1 MKPSPSPMRI
11 VAGSHRGRRLETPAD
26 DRIRPTS
33 DRIRES
39 LLNILGHKLDG
50 GFIGKRVLDGFA
62 GTGALGLEALSR
74 GAAFALFIDRNRDA
88 LALCRRNAAALGLAK
103 QSDFRLADLTHA
115 GLLAGPP
122 FDLVFLDPPYGEGLA
137 AKALSA
143 IDAAGWL
150 TPSALAVIEADR
162 SQSETIPEGFSTVDS
177 RDYGRTRIVLVTR
190 EAAGG

>member
-1 MKPSPSPMRI
+1 MRI

-39 LLNILGHKLDG
+39 LFNILGHKLDG

-74 GAAFALFIDRNRDA
+74 GAASALFVDRNREA
-88 LALCRRNAAALGLAK
+88 LALCRRNAASLGFAK
-103 QSDFRLADLTHA
+103 QADFRPADLTHA
-115 GLLAGPP
+115 GPAAGP

-137 AKALSA
+137 AKALAA
-143 IDAAGWL
+143 IHAAGWL
-150 TPSALAVIEADR
+150 SSTAIVAIEADR
-162 SQSETIPEGFSTVDS
+162 AQPEIIPEGFLAIDS
-177 RDYGRTRIVLVTR
+177 RDYGRTRIVLVRR
-190 EAAGG
+190 EQASA

>member
-1 MKPSPSPMRI
+1 MRI

-33 DRIRES
+33 DRIREA
-39 LLNILGHKLDG
+39 LFNILGHKLDG

-74 GAAFALFIDRNRDA
+74 GAASALFVDRNRDA

-103 QSDFRLADLTHA
+103 QADFRLADLTHA
-115 GLLAGPP
+115 GLATGP

-137 AKALSA
+137 AKALA
-143 IDAAGWL
+143 AAHTAGWL
-150 TPSALAVIEADR
+150 APAAVVAIEADR
-162 SQSETIPEGFSTVDS
+162 AQPEVVPEGFSVIDS
-177 RDYGRTRIVLVTR
+177 RDYGRTRIVLVAR
-190 EAAGG
+190 EAADVS

>member
-1 MKPSPSPMRI
+1 MRI

-39 LLNILGHKLDG
+39 LFNILGHKLDG

-74 GAAFALFIDRNRDA
+74 GAASAVFIDRNRDA
-88 LALCRRNAAALGLAK
+88 LALCRRNAATLGLAN
-103 QSDFRLADLTHA
+103 QSDFRLADLTHV

-122 FDLVFLDPPYGEGLA
+122 FDLMFLDPPYGEGLA
-137 AKALSA
+137 AKALAA
-143 IDAAGWL
+143 ILAAGWL
-150 TPSALAVIEADR
+150 APTAIVVIEADR
-162 SQSETIPEGFSTVDS
+162 TQPETVPEELSVIDS

-190 EAAGG
+190 EATGG

>member
-1 MKPSPSPMRI
+1 MRI

-39 LLNILGHKLDG
+39 VFNILGHRLDG

-74 GAAFALFIDRNRDA
+74 GAASALFVDRNREA
-88 LALCRRNAAALGLAK
+88 LALCRRNAATLGVTEQA
-103 QSDFRLADLTHA
+103 DFRVTDLTHA
-115 GLLAGPP
+115 GPMTGP

-137 AKALSA
+137 ARALAA
-143 IDAAGWL
+143 IHAAGWL
-150 TPSALAVIEADR
+150 APMAIVTIEADR
-162 SQSETIPEGFSTVDS
+162 AQPEIVPPGFSVIDS

-190 EAAGG
+190 EAADG